1 MDSFV
6 TETRIELL
14 KENFGTRT
22 GMLKGS
28 SEMRRMMKGNF
39 VTRMTMSGLGKSFV
53 SRMMMLR
60 QNFGWR
66 A

>member
-1 MDSFV
+1 M

-14 KENFGTRT
+14 MGNFGTRT

-28 SEMRRMMKGNF
+28 SEMRRMMRGNF
-39 VTRMTMSGLGKSFV
+39 VTRMRMSGLGKSFV
-53 SRMMMLR
+53 SRMTMLR
-60 QNFGWR
+60 QNSAWR